1 MGGLEPDPPP
11 STSQSEFVL
20 WSPAMA
26 ANATEFE
33 VFKYDKTTGES
44 WRLSNE
50 FDWDRIVESPPS
62 APTPPP
68 VAGEATNR

>member
-1 MGGLEPDPPP
+1 
-11 STSQSEFVL
+11 
-20 WSPAMA
+20 MA